1 MAHAETSG
9 RRKAVPEEASV
20 KSLASLS
27 RFFGNTFA
35 AWVVLFAVLGFLLP
49 DLFRQL
55 TPWIVTLLGIIMFGM
70 GLTISGRDFAE
81 VLRRPV
87 NVGVGVASQFLIMPL
102 LAVALTMI
110 IPMSPEVAAGV
121 ILVGCCPGGTSSNV
135 MTYLAKGDVALSVAC
150 TSVTTLMAPI
160 VTPFL
165 MLMLASEYLPVDAWA
180 MFQSIVKV
188 VLFPLALGFAAQ
200 KLLPAFVRAAVP
212 ALPLVSVTG
221 IVLIV
226 AAVVGASKGAIVQ
239 SGMMIFAVVVL
250 HNMLGYLI
258 GFIAARLAGLDLA
271 ARKAIA
277 IETGMQN
284 SGLAAALATAYFSPL
299 TAVPAAIFSVW
310 HNISGALVA
319 NILSR
324 MKAR

>member
-1 MAHAETSG
+1 M
-9 RRKAVPEEASV
+9 

-27 RFFGNTFA
+27 RFVGNTFA

-160 VTPFL
+160 VTPLL

>member
-1 MAHAETSG
+1 M
-9 RRKAVPEEASV
+9 

-27 RFFGNTFA
+27 RFVGNTFA

-110 IPMSPEVAAGV
+110 IPMPPEVAAGV

-239 SGMMIFAVVVL
+239 SGLMIFAVVVL

-277 IETGMQN
+277 IEVGMQN

-310 HNISGALVA
+310 HNISGAVLA

-324 MKAR
+324 MTAR

>member
-1 MAHAETSG
+1 M
-9 RRKAVPEEASV
+9 

-27 RFFGNTFA
+27 RFVGNTFA

-81 VLRRPV
+81 VLRCPV

>member
-1 MAHAETSG
+1 M
-9 RRKAVPEEASV
+9 

-27 RFFGNTFA
+27 RFVGNTFA

-121 ILVGCCPGGTSSNV
+121 ILVGSCPGGTSSNV

>member
-1 MAHAETSG
+1 M
-9 RRKAVPEEASV
+9 

-27 RFFGNTFA
+27 RFVGNTFA

-324 MKAR
+324 MRAR

>member
-1 MAHAETSG
+1 M
-9 RRKAVPEEASV
+9 

-27 RFFGNTFA
+27 RFVGNTFA

-165 MLMLASEYLPVDAWA
+165 MLMLAREYLPVDAWA

>member
-1 MAHAETSG
+1 M
-9 RRKAVPEEASV
+9 

-27 RFFGNTFA
+27 RFVGNTFA

-188 VLFPLALGFAAQ
+188 VLLPLALGFAAQ

-258 GFIAARLAGLDLA
+258 GFMAARLAGLDLA

>member
-1 MAHAETSG
+1 M
-9 RRKAVPEEASV
+9 

-27 RFFGNTFA
+27 RFVGNTFA

-239 SGMMIFAVVVL
+239 SGLVIFAVVVL

>member
-1 MAHAETSG
+1 M
-9 RRKAVPEEASV
+9 

-27 RFFGNTFA
+27 RFVGNTFA

-188 VLFPLALGFAAQ
+188 VLFPLALGLAAQ

>member
-1 MAHAETSG
+1 M
-9 RRKAVPEEASV
+9 

-27 RFFGNTFA
+27 RFVGNTFA

-188 VLFPLALGFAAQ
+188 VLFPLALGFVAQ

-239 SGMMIFAVVVL
+239 SGLMIFGVVVL

-324 MKAR
+324 MRAR

>member
-1 MAHAETSG
+1 M
-9 RRKAVPEEASV
+9 
-20 KSLASLS
+20 KSLSSLS
-27 RFFGNTFA
+27 RFVGNTFA

-239 SGMMIFAVVVL
+239 SGLMIFAVVVL

>member
-1 MAHAETSG
+1 M
-9 RRKAVPEEASV
+9 

-27 RFFGNTFA
+27 RFVGNTFA

-239 SGMMIFAVVVL
+239 SGLMIFAVVVL

-258 GFIAARLAGLDLA
+258 GFIAARLGGLDLA

>member
-1 MAHAETSG
+1 M
-9 RRKAVPEEASV
+9 

-27 RFFGNTFA
+27 RFVGNTFA

-87 NVGVGVASQFLIMPL
+87 NVGVGVASQVLIMPL
-102 LAVALTMI
+102 LAVARTMI

-188 VLFPLALGFAAQ
+188 VLFPLALGFVAQ

>member
-1 MAHAETSG
+1 M
-9 RRKAVPEEASV
+9 

-27 RFFGNTFA
+27 RFVGNTFA

-239 SGMMIFAVVVL
+239 SGLMIFGVVVL